1 MPAKLWMNGR
11 AAAEAVPINRFAAKH
26 APAPMELLF
35 FRGLAGENA
44 RLAFGVF
51 DRTITG
57 YCSQEVPSGGDAQ
70 IFEILWSPPNAS
82 VTSGTDQKTR
92 ATVRFNDAA
101 GYSGSLVWNT
111 RFVEM
116 GCNLNAW
123 SPHAAQVTGLL
134 RRWDTNTAS
143 LLAWRVEH
151 LLAWL

>member
-1 MPAKLWMNGR
+1 MPRSL
-11 AAAEAVPINRFAAKH
+11 FATKH
-26 APAPMELLF
+26 APVEKELLF

-51 DRTITG
+51 DRALTG
-57 YCSQEVPSGGDAQ
+57 YCSQEVPNGGDGQ
-70 IFEILWSPPNAS
+70 IFEILWSPPNTTITA
-82 VTSGTDQKTR
+82 GTDTR
-92 ATVRFNDAA
+92 VRSTIRYNDAQ

-116 GCNLNAW
+116 GCDSNKW
-123 SPHAAQVTGLL
+123 SPEVAQVTGLL
-134 RRWDTNTAS
+134 RRWDTTTAS